1 MWVQGTIKELK
12 GDREAREM
20 AFYLMTS
27 PSSNLLGLYYLPLC
41 TLRHE
46 LGYDDDE
53 QVRVVM
59 RRLISKHFL
68 RYDEASETIWVIN
81 MCREQVGDD
90 PKATDNR
97 IRGVLKEIRKY
108 KKNPFYGAF
117 CEHYSRVFG
126 VTFEAP
132 REPLGSPSG
141 APCKGLTSPSEG
153 QKNPGEAPPESGSG
167 TGTGTGRESGAGAP
181 ATSTPP
187 VPTSV
192 ERSRAKLD
200 TLLDVAVSLE
210 AAREGAWTAQA
221 QREAFQ
227 GAYERSQRTT
237 PAMGGRQVGSFHGE
251 VLRTA
256 ELQGR
261 DPGELFAEA
270 LSAWLA
276 RGLSET
282 ERRAPYACFQ
292 AAWGDLTAK
301 GVKKPPDGSGG
312 PPAAPR
318 EYSRDELKPR
328 LAPKGSA

>member
-1 MWVQGTIKELK
+1 MTWFKVDDSLPDHPKVVRLQTMKGWQGALALWTLAGAWASRHLTDGLVPEVIVGRLGGTRRDAEMLVEVGMWSAHPEGYAFHGWAERNPTRRDVEDK
-12 GDREAREM
+12 RERTRSKVAEWRRNRSGNRVTRESCNP
-20 AFYLMTS
+20 APVPTRPD
-27 PSSNLLGLYYLPLC
+27 PSRPDL
-41 TLRHE
+41 
-46 LGYDDDE
+46 D
-53 QVRVVM
+53 Q
-59 RRLISKHFL
+59 
-68 RYDEASETIWVIN
+68 
-81 MCREQVGDD
+81 REG
-90 PKATDNR
+90 
-97 IRGVLKEIRKY
+97 
-108 KKNPFYGAF
+108 
-117 CEHYSRVFG
+117 
-126 VTFEAP
+126 
-132 REPLGSPSG
+132 
-141 APCKGLTSPSEG
+141 
-153 QKNPGEAPPESGSG
+153 
-167 TGTGTGRESGAGAP
+167 ESGAGAP
-181 ATSTPP
+181 ATSPPP

-210 AAREGAWTAQA
+210 EAREGTWTAQA

-227 GAYERSQRTT
+227 VAYERSQRTT
-237 PAMGGRQVGSFHGE
+237 PAMGGRRVGSFHGE

-301 GVKKPPDGSGG
+301 GAKKPPDGSGG

-318 EYSRDELKPR
+318 TYSPEDLKPK
-328 LAPKGSA
+328 LFPKDRA